1 MMNGSC
7 IMLVGYR
14 LRLSLSPSQVQEPGV
29 TQTLDQILDAGPETV
44 VLLLSFTLAIFVA
57 LVFAVRAL
65 MIFRKLPVPID
76 PLDMAKPRAFR
87 SVMLAGT
94 AVVAP
99 LVASPFL
106 PEIGM
111 DSQATLVVLYAS
123 ELLIVALLWFVLDL
137 YYRRREQRTGKRD

>member
-1 MMNGSC
+1 
-7 IMLVGYR
+7 MLIWYR
-14 LRLSLSPSQVQEPGV
+14 LWLSLSPSRVQEPGV
-29 TQTLDQILDAGPETV
+29 TQTLDQLLEAGPEAA

-87 SVMLAGT
+87 AVMLAGA
-94 AVVAP
+94 AVLAP

-106 PEIGM
+106 PELGL
-111 DSQATLVVLYAS
+111 DSQATLVVLYACQ
-123 ELLIVALLWFVLDL
+123 LLIVVLLWFLLDL
-137 YYRRREQRTGKRD
+137 FYRRREQRAGKRD